1 MSYQP
6 KRLLALL
13 PLSTLLLAS
22 CIRDEAPNAECDI
35 TGLEQTWLDE
45 NKGLIV
51 GEPIVTNDR
60 VSITLE
66 KGTPRTALAPR
77 FTLTDGA
84 WLSMTDENGTTVE
97 ANGKTRDFTKPK
109 IYTTH
114 SEDGKWTKEYTVS
127 FGFPKA
133 LSTLSFEYFD
143 LDPTGRY
150 YRWYEM
156 DSEDASNP
164 RRDYWAS
171 GNAGYALAGMAHSPA
186 DYPTTVDAIG
196 QRGNCVKLSTCATGD
211 FGARTHMPIAAGNI
225 FVGEFVS
232 AQAALFPRKA
242 TKFGL
247 QALGGTPVKL
257 EGYYKYKA
265 GPTYTDKNGAV
276 VAGGHD
282 KADIYAVVYEVD
294 LTPGAKFTPL
304 NGDNVL
310 TSDRIVMM
318 ARIDNPQ
325 EAEGT
330 VSDGVSAESL
340 ARAAEWVHF
349 SEPFRL
355 MDGKTFDTE
364 KLEQN
369 GYAITVVCTS
379 SREGA
384 TFEGAVGSTL
394 FVDELQIIYEDQ

>member
-13 PLSTLLLAS
+13 PLSTLLFAS

-66 KGTPRTALAPR
+66 KGTPRTSLAPR

-84 WLSMTDENGTTVE
+84 WLSMTDENGATVE

-247 QALGGTPVKL
+247 QALGGTPVRL

-355 MDGKTFDTE
+355 MDGKTFNTE
-364 KLEQN
+364 ILEQN

>member
-1 MSYQP
+1 MNYE
-6 KRLLALL
+6 K
-13 PLSTLLLAS
+13 
-22 CIRDEAPNAECDI
+22 NGVNDI
-35 TGLEQTWLDE
+35 TET
-45 NKGLIV
+45 V
-51 GEPIVTNDR
+51 FATGEKNRVTTDIFANPIV
-60 VSITLE
+60 S
-66 KGTPRTALAPR
+66 
-77 FTLTDGA
+77 
-84 WLSMTDENGTTVE
+84 
-97 ANGKTRDFTKPK
+97 
-109 IYTTH
+109 
-114 SEDGKWTKEYTVS
+114 
-127 FGFPKA
+127 
-133 LSTLSFEYFD
+133 
-143 LDPTGRY
+143 
-150 YRWYEM
+150 
-156 DSEDASNP
+156 
-164 RRDYWAS
+164 
-171 GNAGYALAGMAHSPA
+171 
-186 DYPTTVDAIG
+186 
-196 QRGNCVKLSTCATGD
+196 
-211 FGARTHMPIAAGNI
+211 
-225 FVGEFVS
+225 
-232 AQAALFPRKA
+232 
-242 TKFGL
+242 
-247 QALGGTPVKL
+247 
-257 EGYYKYKA
+257 
-265 GPTYTDKNGAV
+265 TYTDKNGAV

-340 ARAAEWVHF
+340 ARATEWVHF

>member
-60 VSITLE
+60 VSVTLE
-66 KGTPRTALAPR
+66 KGTPRTSLAPR

-84 WLSMTDENGTTVE
+84 WLSMTDENGATVE

-247 QALGGTPVKL
+247 QALGGTPVRL

-340 ARAAEWVHF
+340 ARATEWVHF

>member
-60 VSITLE
+60 VSVTLE
-66 KGTPRTALAPR
+66 KGTPRTSLAPR

-84 WLSMTDENGTTVE
+84 WLSMTDENGATVE

-156 DSEDASNP
+156 DSEDTSNP

-247 QALGGTPVKL
+247 QALGGTPVRL

-340 ARAAEWVHF
+340 ARATEWVHF

>member
-13 PLSTLLLAS
+13 PLSTLLFAS

-66 KGTPRTALAPR
+66 KGTPRTSLAPR

-84 WLSMTDENGTTVE
+84 WLSMTDENGATVE

-247 QALGGTPVKL
+247 QALGGTPVRL

-265 GPTYTDKNGAV
+265 GPTYTDKNGAA

-355 MDGKTFDTE
+355 MDGKTFNTE
-364 KLEQN
+364 ILEQN

>member
-66 KGTPRTALAPR
+66 KGTSRTSLAPR

-84 WLSMTDENGTTVE
+84 WLSMTDKNGATVE

-114 SEDGKWTKEYTVS
+114 SEDGKWAKEYTVS

-247 QALGGTPVKL
+247 QALGGTPVRL

-355 MDGKTFDTE
+355 MDGKTFNTE
-364 KLEQN
+364 ILEQN

>member
-1 MSYQP
+1 MTYQP
-6 KRLLALL
+6 KRVLALL
-13 PLSTLLLAS
+13 PLATLLLSS

-35 TGLEQTWLDE
+35 TGLEQTWIDE
-45 NKGLIV
+45 NKNVIV
-51 GEPIVTNDR
+51 GTPIVTNDR
-60 VSITLE
+60 VSVTLE

-84 WLSMTDENGTTVE
+84 WLSMTDETGATVE
-97 ANGKTRDFTKPK
+97 ANGRTRDFSKPK
-109 IYTTH
+109 TYTTH
-114 SEDGKWTKEYTVS
+114 SEDGNWTKEYTVS

-133 LSTLSFEYFD
+133 LTLLSFEYFD

-150 YRWYEM
+150 YRWFEM
-156 DSEDASNP
+156 DSEDPDNP

-171 GNAGYALAGMAHSPA
+171 GNAGYALTGMGHAPA
-186 DYPTTVDAIG
+186 DYPTAVEALG
-196 QRGNCVKLSTCATGD
+196 QRGNCVKLATRATGD

-225 FVGEFVS
+225 FVGEFAS

-247 QALGGTPVKL
+247 QVLGGTPVAL
-257 EGYYKYKA
+257 EGYYKYKSGA
-265 GPTYTDKNGAV
+265 VYTDKNGEA

-294 LTPGAKFTPL
+294 LTPGAKFVPL
-304 NGDNVL
+304 NGDNIL

-330 VSDGVSAESL
+330 VSDAVTAESL
-340 ARAAEWVHF
+340 ARESQWIHF

-355 MDGKTFDTE
+355 MEGKTFSTE
-364 KLEQN
+364 TLEKN
-369 GYAITVVCTS
+369 GYAIAVVCTS

-384 TFEGAVGSTL
+384 YFEGAVGSTL
-394 FVDELQIIYEDQ
+394 FVDELQITYED